1 MLSGFSQFLRD
12 MDMSEEAPTILVDWT
27 EHAAAM
33 TLLRAVIAATAAQHE
48 MLRPGAGQQWIN
60 NISEACQTAILS
72 GDISGDFGLDVE
84 AVRRKTMEHVN
95 RMLAGLLPE
104 TGTTKPRN

>member
-1 MLSGFSQFLRD
+1 

-60 NISEACQTAILS
+60 SISEACQTAIL
-72 GDISGDFGLDVE
+72 GGNISGDASGVDVE

-95 RMLAGLLPE
+95 RMLAGLAPQ
-104 TGTTKPRN
+104 TGATEAHN